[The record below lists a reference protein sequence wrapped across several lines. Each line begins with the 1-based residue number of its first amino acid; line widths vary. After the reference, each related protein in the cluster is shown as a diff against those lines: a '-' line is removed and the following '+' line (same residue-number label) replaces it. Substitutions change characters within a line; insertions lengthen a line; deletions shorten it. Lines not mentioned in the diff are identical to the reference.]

1 LGKGAAMAN
10 QFAII
15 GLGKFGISVLEK
27 LHTVTNEII
36 IIDKDASVIER
47 FKNWARKAHIVNLRS
62 SDIIEQ
68 SLGETVDTAII
79 DVGNDIEAAVI
90 IISTLKKLN
99 VKNIIVSCDT
109 QEQGQIYS
117 IVGATQIVIPA
128 VEAAERIVPLLISG
142 KLLNFSPIS
151 GSLVIAEIK
160 LPERYIGK
168 TLIEANF
175 RQFYGINV
183 IAIRKNGSD
192 NYFYFD
198 PSYKLEEED
207 IILCVGM
214 IDNIEK
220 FAGISLSAH
229 RNILESFLNI
239 FLKTRN

>member
-1 LGKGAAMAN
+1 MAN

-27 LHTVTNEII
+27 LHTITNEII

-90 IISTLKKLN
+90 IISTLKRLN
-99 VKNIIVSCDT
+99 VKKIIVSCDS
-109 QEQGQIYS
+109 QEQGQIYT

-128 VEAAERIVPLLISG
+128 IEAAERIVPLLLSG
-142 KLLNFSPIS
+142 NLLNFSPIS

-160 LPERYIGK
+160 VPEQYAGK

-175 RQFYGINV
+175 RQLYGINV
-183 IAIRKNGSD
+183 IAIRKNGSE
-192 NYFYFD
+192 NYFYFE
-198 PSYKLEEED
+198 PTYKLEGED

-214 IDNIEK
+214 IENIEK
-220 FAGISLSAH
+220 FAGISLSGH
-229 RNILESFLNI
+229 QNLLNNFLNI
-239 FLKTRN
+239 FLKKRN